1 VFRLVHSKASNV
13 SEVAS
18 PSRRAIGLP
27 VRFHAVLLHMVLMA
41 IVVNGLAP
49 DAQSL
54 ASVRSVLLF
63 CLNEDSPVRWDDE
76 ENSPDELSASAQVRK
91 TLRIR
96 EERDNGTRSW
106 FETTG
111 SPLQLSGVEV
121 AQLARIRGG
130 VARFDGLIRL
140 LCRLDC

>member
-1 VFRLVHSKASNV
+1 ML
-13 SEVAS
+13 
-18 PSRRAIGLP
+18 
-27 VRFHAVLLHMVLMA
+27 LMA

-76 ENSPDELSASAQVRK
+76 ENSPD
-91 TLRIR
+91 